1 MLKINPKLSVR
12 PKVFWLSIIIL
23 LMAGAFFYIVKERML
38 RVYTQ
43 EQLARVADRS
53 KEVESRLIK
62 SIKAKRIAQEG
73 LAIEKE
79 KSFTLGKEL
88 NFALDKLEK
97 EMIARREAETQL
109 IITMKEKRILEA
121 TVKEFAQAPRTIQ
134 LEKIVVKPAPLL
146 TGNVLVVNREFAF
159 VIVDL
164 GRVNNVNLGDV
175 LSVYRGGEF
184 VGKVQ
189 VEKVEEKISAAT
201 VLPEWQTIEFREND
215 EVKKI

>member
-1 MLKINPKLSVR
+1 MLKINLKSSVR
-12 PKVFWLSIIIL
+12 PKVFWSSITIL
-23 LMAGAFFYIVKERML
+23 LIGGIFFYVLKERTL

-43 EQLARVADRS
+43 EQLARVVESS

-109 IITMKEKRILEA
+109 IITMKEKKILEA
-121 TVKEFAQAPRTIQ
+121 KVKEFTEAPKIIQ

-159 VIVDL
+159 VVVDL
-164 GRVNNVNLGDV
+164 GRANNLKLGDV
-175 LSVYRGGEF
+175 LSVYRQGKF
-184 VGKVQ
+184 VGKIQ

-201 VLPEWQTIEFREND
+201 ILPDWKTIEFKEND